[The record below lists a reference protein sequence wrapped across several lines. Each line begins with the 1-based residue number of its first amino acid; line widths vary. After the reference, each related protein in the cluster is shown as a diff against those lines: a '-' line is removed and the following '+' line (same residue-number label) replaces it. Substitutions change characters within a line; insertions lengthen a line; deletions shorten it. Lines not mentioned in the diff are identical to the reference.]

1 MSGSQ
6 KQDQNWQNSEK
17 TPKNN
22 WQQAGLKLAF
32 ELSGW
37 LVGPLVL
44 ALFVGNWLDSKYQ
57 TKPWL
62 FLLSVG
68 IAFAITCIGIV
79 RETMQYIKDIERE
92 AAQKK
97 SQSNQELK
105 KDDHQSNQSN

>member
-1 MSGSQ
+1 MNGTQ
-6 KQDQNWQNSEK
+6 KQDQIQQNPNK
-17 TPKNN
+17 IPKNN
-22 WQQAGLKLAF
+22 WQQTGLKLAF

-44 ALFVGNWLDSKYQ
+44 ALFIGNWLDNKYQ

-79 RETMQYIKDIERE
+79 KETMQYIKDIEKE
-92 AAQKK
+92 AQQKK
-97 SQSNQELK
+97 SQQNQVLK
-105 KDDHQSNQSN
+105 EDND

>member
-1 MSGSQ
+1 MSGTQ
-6 KQDQNWQNSEK
+6 KQDQAQQNPSK
-17 TPKNN
+17 TQQNK
-22 WQQAGLKLAF
+22 WQQTGLKLAF

-44 ALFVGNWLDSKYQ
+44 ALFVGNWLDNKYQ

-79 RETMQYIKDIERE
+79 KETMQYIKDIEKE
-92 AAQKK
+92 AEQKK
-97 SQSNQELK
+97 SQQNQELK
-105 KDDHQSNQSN
+105 